1 MKRITLA
8 AALLL
13 TACSAEAQNS
23 AYGPPSE
30 VQDLY
35 EVAIAPS
42 ADRIQADI
50 QTLVDFG
57 TRHTLS
63 ETESDT
69 RGIGAA
75 RRWIFEEFEKIS
87 AECGGCLEV
96 IYVSDTIEGER
107 RIPEPTEVVSVL
119 AIQRGTTDPNR
130 YVMMSGDIDSRV
142 TDPLN
147 GTYDSPG
154 ANDNASGMAGTIEA
168 ARILSKRK
176 YAGSIIYAGLSGEEQ
191 GLFGGKIVADYALA
205 EGWEI
210 KGVLNNDMISNI
222 TGIDGVTNNST
233 VRVFSEGT
241 RANET
246 EAEARSRRFTG
257 GEVDSP
263 SRNLARYVKAQGDQ
277 YLTNLD
283 IMMVYRLD
291 RFGRGGHHRPF
302 NVVGIPGIRIMET
315 HEHYDRQHQDLRIE
329 GAMILSLKD
338 KDQISPIYDA
348 DYLFNDTANT
358 VRLAV
363 DQIYAGLQSSHYS
376 VTVISDTALEIRTTS
391 ETSVKELRLNNI
403 LFDFGHRKI
412 DLNKLFNIRDAR
424 RFYGDTMDGVD
435 SVYAAKLTALNA
447 ITLAGMAGAPPFP
460 ANVEATGAVR
470 PSAKLTWET
479 PENADNLAGYRVHWR
494 LTTEPE
500 WTHSRFIGKV
510 NEWTFENLV
519 IDNYF
524 FGVSAVAEDGSETPV
539 VFPGAAG
546 RF

>member
-1 MKRITLA
+1 MKRIALA

-13 TACSAEAQNS
+13 TACTAQ
-23 AYGPPSE
+23 AQQTYGPPSE

-35 EVAIAPS
+35 DVAGAPS
-42 ADRIQADI
+42 PARIRADI

-75 RRWIFEEFEKIS
+75 RRWIFDEFEKIS
-87 AECGGCLEV
+87 KECGGCLDV
-96 IYVSDTIEGER
+96 FYVGDTISGER
-107 RIPEPTEVVSVL
+107 RIPDPTAVVSVL

-147 GTYDSPG
+147 GTSDSPG

-176 YAGSIIYAGLSGEEQ
+176 YAGSIIYAGLAGEEQ
-191 GLFGGKIVADYALA
+191 GLFGGKIVATHALN
-205 EGWEI
+205 EGWDI

-222 TGIDGVTNNST
+222 SGIDGVVNNST

-246 EAEARSRRFTG
+246 PEEARDRRFTG

-302 NVVGIPGIRIMET
+302 NQVGIPGIRIMET
-315 HEHYDRQHQDLRIE
+315 HEHYDRQHQDLRTE
-329 GAMILSLKD
+329 NG
-338 KDQISPIYDA
+338 
-348 DYLFNDTANT
+348 
-358 VRLAV
+358 V
-363 DQIYAGLQSSHYS
+363 
-376 VTVISDTALEIRTTS
+376 E
-391 ETSVKELRLNNI
+391 
-403 LFDFGHRKI
+403 
-412 DLNKLFNIRDAR
+412 
-424 RFYGDTMDGVD
+424 YGDTMEGVD

-460 ANVEATGAVR
+460 ANVEATGAVQ

-479 PENADNLAGYRVHWR
+479 PSNGDNLAGYRVHWR

-510 NEWTFENLV
+510 DEWTFENLV

-524 FGVSAVAEDGSETPV
+524 FGVSAVAKDGSETPV